1 MEFPLSSLLGLLLVF
16 QQLLIKLYAQQFAK
30 CWRSIIHSN
39 IITVLLIVIAI
50 IAIVVGVIFV
60 QQALRKIPIQY
71 AKRVAAGRTPVGGQ
85 STHLP
90 LKVNAAGVIPVI
102 FAVSFIV
109 TPRTIASFFEQNDVT
124 LWIQKI
130 FDYTHPIGMVVYA
143 ALIIA
148 FTYFYAFIQVN
159 PEQVA
164 ENLKKQGGYIP
175 GIRPGINTQKY
186 LTRTL
191 YRLTFVGAIFLT
203 ADRHSTS
210 ILH

>member
-1 MEFPLSSLLGLLLVF
+1 M
-16 QQLLIKLYAQQFAK
+16 QLFI
-30 CWRSIIHSN
+30 RIIN
-39 IITVLLIVIAI
+39 VVIIVIAI

-71 AKRVAAGRTPVGGQ
+71 AKRVVAGRNPVGGQ

-124 LWIQKI
+124 LWIQKV
-130 FDYTHPIGMVVYA
+130 FDYTHPIGMIVYV

-175 GIRPGINTQKY
+175 GIRPGKNTQKY

-191 YRLTFVGAIFLT
+191 YRLTFVGAMFLT
-203 ADRHSTS
+203 ADCDSSSVFH
-210 ILH
+210 

>member
-1 MEFPLSSLLGLLLVF
+1 MV
-16 QQLLIKLYAQQFAK
+16 
-30 CWRSIIHSN
+30 
-39 IITVLLIVIAI
+39 
-50 IAIVVGVIFV
+50 
-60 QQALRKIPIQY
+60 
-71 AKRVAAGRTPVGGQ
+71 AGRTPVGGQ

-124 LWIQKI
+124 LWIQKV
-130 FDYTHPIGMVVYA
+130 FDYTHPIGMIVYA

-164 ENLKKQGGYIP
+164 ENLQKQGGYIP
-175 GIRPGINTQKY
+175 GIRPGIKY
-186 LTRTL
+186 ARIFNSNLIPFNICWRTVPNS
-191 YRLTFVGAIFLT
+191 YCYSSSIFHENCRST
-203 ADRHSTS
+203 AVSSNRGN
-210 ILH
+210 